1 LPFVKISWRL
11 FIRWLQKNVIMPKTL
26 PQQYPSRLAVLLILF
41 LIAAPLYGLVGFLGN
56 FSDGKWPILLG
67 EMLLPLPAWLF
78 LRYRRYN
85 TRQIFRLHP
94 VSRRLMYL
102 SAGLAVALH
111 LVIYEIDRLL
121 TALWSFVWRFLPP
134 EFSLLSPEVLRA
146 QLEQA
151 LIAQSLLDW
160 AIIILATVVI
170 AGIFEEML
178 FRGFVQTAFEQRHKI
193 STALIITAAL
203 FAANHAVPWWLAQ
216 IFLLGLCL
224 GWMARQSDSILPGAI
239 VHGINNFLAVLFIN
253 FKTAASW
260 LHWQSAESWLGAGHL
275 HPLLLLVAGAG
286 IYFGLQLFQRY
297 CEEATE
303 IPTFFNS
310 PG

>member
-1 LPFVKISWRL
+1 MA
-11 FIRWLQKNVIMPKTL
+11 NVIMPETL

-56 FSDGKWPILLG
+56 FSNSKWPVLLG
-67 EMLLPLPAWLF
+67 EMLLPLPAYLF
-78 LRYRRYN
+78 LRFRHYN
-85 TRQIFRLHP
+85 TRQIFRLYP

-111 LVIYEIDRLL
+111 LVVYEIDRLF
-121 TALWSFVWRFLPP
+121 TALWSAIWRFLPS

-160 AIIILATVVI
+160 AIIILATVVV

-178 FRGFVQTAFEQRHKI
+178 FRGFVQTAFEQRHKV

-203 FAANHAVPWWLAQ
+203 FAANHAVPWWFAQ
-216 IFLLGLCL
+216 IFLLGLGL
-224 GWMARQSDSILPGAI
+224 GWMARQSDSIIPSAI
-239 VHGINNFLAVLFIN
+239 VHGINNFFAVLLVN
-253 FKTAASW
+253 FKIAPSW
-260 LHWQSAESWLGAGHL
+260 LHWQNANSWLGAGHL
-275 HPLLLLVAGAG
+275 HAILLLVAGAA
-286 IYFGLQLFQRY
+286 IYFGLQLFKRY
-297 CEEATE
+297 CEEETE
-303 IPTFFNS
+303 IPTFLNS

>member
-1 LPFVKISWRL
+1 MTIQNIMLPE
-11 FIRWLQKNVIMPKTL
+11 TL

-41 LIAAPLYGLVGFLGN
+41 LVAAPLYGLVGFLGN
-56 FSDGKWPILLG
+56 FSGSKWPVLLG
-67 EMLLPLPAWLF
+67 ELLLPLPAYLF
-78 LRYRRYN
+78 LRFRHHN
-85 TRQIFRLHP
+85 VRQIFRLHP

-102 SAGLAVALH
+102 SAVLAVALH
-111 LVIYEIDRLL
+111 LVIYEIDRLF
-121 TALWSFVWRFLPP
+121 TALWSFAWRLLPP

-160 AIIILATVVI
+160 AIIILATVVV
-170 AGIFEEML
+170 AGVFEEML
-178 FRGFVQTAFEQRHKI
+178 FRGFVQTAFERQHKI
-193 STALIITAAL
+193 LTAIMITAAV

-224 GWMARQSDSILPGAI
+224 GWMAWRSESILPGAI

-253 FKTAASW
+253 FKTVPAW
-260 LHWQSAESWLGAGHL
+260 LHWQSAEPWLGAGHL

-297 CEEATE
+297 CEEETE

>member
-1 LPFVKISWRL
+1 
-11 FIRWLQKNVIMPKTL
+11 MPETL
-26 PQQYPSRLAVLLILF
+26 PQKYPSRLSVLIILF

-56 FSDGKWPILLG
+56 FSNNKWPVLLG
-67 EMLLPLPAWLF
+67 ELLLPLPAYLF
-78 LRYRRYN
+78 LRFRHYHV
-85 TRQIFRLHP
+85 RQIFRLHP
-94 VSRRLMYL
+94 VSWRLMYL

-111 LVIYEIDRLL
+111 LVVYEIDRLF
-121 TALWSFVWRFLPP
+121 TALWSAVWRFLPP
-134 EFSLLSPEVLRA
+134 EFSLLSPEYLQA

-151 LIAQSLLDW
+151 LIAQSWLDW

-170 AGIFEEML
+170 AGVFEEML
-178 FRGFVQTAFEQRHKI
+178 FRGFVQTAFEQRHRI
-193 STALIITAAL
+193 STAIAITAAV

-224 GWMARQSDSILPGAI
+224 GWMAWQSDSIIPGAI
-239 VHGINNFLAVLFIN
+239 VHGINNLFAVLLIN
-253 FKTAASW
+253 FKTAPAW
-260 LHWQSAESWLGAGHL
+260 LHWQSAKSWLGEGHL
-275 HPLLLLVAGAG
+275 HPMLLLVAGAA
-286 IYFGLQLFQRY
+286 IYFGLQLFKRY